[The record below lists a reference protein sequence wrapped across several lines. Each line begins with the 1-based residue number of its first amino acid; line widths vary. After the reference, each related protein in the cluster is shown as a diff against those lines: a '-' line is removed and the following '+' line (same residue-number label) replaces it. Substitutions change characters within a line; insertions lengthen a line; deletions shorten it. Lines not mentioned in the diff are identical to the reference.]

1 MKVKYVVGVLASIV
15 SIMLIEACTN
25 DVQEI
30 VEQVY
35 PDKVISIEP
44 TKAAELAKKIR
55 AEVAVELA
63 EGLKL
68 ELWASDSLVQ
78 DPVAIS
84 VDPKGG
90 IYYTHTDR
98 ITNSEHDIRG
108 YQDWM
113 TISQSWESVEDR
125 RKFLRETYDPSKSDE
140 NTSLTDLNGDGSH
153 DWRDLTVEKE
163 RIWRIEDTD
172 GDGIADRSR
181 LYLEDFNEEITDLAN
196 GVEFFDDEVFI
207 AVGPDL
213 WRTKDTD
220 GDGIVNTTESISHGY
235 AVHIGFGA
243 HGMSGVIMGPD
254 GRLYWGIGDIGMNVV
269 DQTGKRWKYPNQGVI
284 VRSEVDGSNFEVFS
298 MGHRNTH
305 EFAFDKYGNLIS
317 EDNDGDHPGER
328 ERLVY
333 VVEGSDSGW
342 RSNWQ
347 YGKYTDPNNN
357 KYNVWMDEKM
367 SVPRWEGQAAYIV
380 PPITNYVN
388 GPTGFIYN
396 PGTALS
402 EEYADHFFVAE
413 FRGTPARSP
422 IHAFTLEP
430 KGATFELGETK
441 EIVKGTLPTGLD
453 WGPDGALYYGD
464 WIDGWGAKDYGR
476 MWKLDVEGGENS
488 AIRKEVKTLIQA
500 DFKTR
505 SIDDLADLLGHKDMR
520 IRQKAQFELAKRDG
534 GLAALRSVAVSNN
547 AQMAR
552 IHAIWGIGQYARK
565 DKSIAKTFVGLLND
579 PDPEIVAQCLKL
591 LGDVRYTDVGSKVI
605 DLLGHDN
612 DRVKFF
618 AAEASGRMADKN
630 AVQPLLEMLEQNNDE
645 DAWLRHAGCY
655 ALFRIGEAEPLIAL
669 KDSPSRSLRIAAVVI
684 LRRLKNEGVAK
695 FLNDED
701 EYIVAETARAI
712 NDDLSIPGVI
722 PDLASLLNTTSSTN
736 EVIIRR
742 AINANL
748 RAGTKVNINNLVSY
762 INNPSAPGAM
772 RAEAMAALATWA
784 NPSETDRVDGRYRGK
799 ITRDAEPANKAL
811 LPLIDGLIKDKDPDM
826 QIAVS
831 KAIERLDIK
840 DAAES
845 VLLQFKASSS
855 ADVRASMLKA
865 LSGIQSPD
873 LDKAL
878 ELGLADKS
886 STVRAMALELLPD
899 SEIDDNVAITLFE
912 KIMEIGSVKEKQSAI
927 NSLGRM
933 TSEPAGDY
941 LKKIFNKY
949 VGSPNETSI
958 QLDIIEAMEAYGSDS
973 HKQMVVDHEE
983 KINANDKY
991 ASFNIAL
998 EGGTRRKGRQVFY
1011 ENKAAQC
1018 VRCHSIFE
1026 YGGDAGPSLTGIG
1039 DKMTKKEIL
1048 ESLLQPSKKIA
1059 AGYGMVSLELND
1071 GESTA
1076 GFYIEE
1082 DDTTLSIKQGKE
1094 ETIKI
1099 NKSNIKSRTDVPSS
1113 MPSVEHIISKRQ
1125 IRDLV
1130 EFLGGIKME
1139 S

>member
-1 MKVKYVVGVLASIV
+1 MNYKYVIGIMAVVLSI
-15 SIMLIEACTN
+15 ILIEACNN
-25 DVQEI
+25 DMQDI
-30 VEQVY
+30 VASVY
-35 PDKVISIEP
+35 PDKVISLAP
-44 TKAAELAKKIR
+44 SKAADLAKKIR

-63 EGLKL
+63 EGLEL
-68 ELWASDSLVQ
+68 SLWASDSLVQ

-84 VDPKGG
+84 VDPQGR

-125 RKFLRETYDPSKSDE
+125 RKFLRETYDPSKSDQ
-140 NTSLTDLNGDGSH
+140 NTDLLDLNGDGSH
-153 DWRDLTVEKE
+153 DWHDLTVEKE
-163 RIWRIEDTD
+163 RIWRLEDTD
-172 GDGIADRSR
+172 GDGVADKSQ

-220 GDGIVNTTESISHGY
+220 NDGVANTTESISHGY

-298 MGHRNTH
+298 VGHRNTH

-347 YGKYTDPNNN
+347 YGKYTDPSNN

-367 SVPRWEGQAAYIV
+367 SVPRWEGQAAYIL

-402 EEYADHFFVAE
+402 PEYEDHFFVSE

-422 IHAFTLEP
+422 IHAFTLVP
-430 KGATFELGETK
+430 NGATFELGESK
-441 EIVKGTLPTGLD
+441 EVVKGTLPTGLD

-476 MWKLDVEGGENS
+476 MWKLDVEGGANT
-488 AIRKEVKTLIQA
+488 AIRKEVKTLIQT
-500 DFKTR
+500 DFKTKTIEEL
-505 SIDDLADLLGHKDMR
+505 SELLGHQDMR
-520 IRQKAQFELAKRDG
+520 IRQKAQFALAKREG
-534 GLAALRSVAVSNN
+534 GLVALESVAIRSTN
-547 AQMAR
+547 QLAR
-552 IHAIWGIGQYARK
+552 IHALWGIGQYARK
-565 DKSIAKTFVGLLND
+565 DKTNAKVFTGLLDD
-579 PDPEIVAQCLKL
+579 PDAEIIAQSLKL
-591 LGDVRYTDVGSKVI
+591 LGDVRFTDIGSGVI
-605 DLLGHDN
+605 NLLSHEN

-618 AAEASGRMADKN
+618 AAEALGRMQDKN
-630 AVQPLLEMLEQNNDE
+630 AVQPILNMLEQNNDK

-655 ALFRIGEAEPLIAL
+655 ALSRIGEAAPLVAL
-669 KDSPSRSLRIAAVVI
+669 KDSPSKALRTAAVVT
-684 LRRLKNEGVAK
+684 LRRMKNEGVTK
-695 FLNDED
+695 FLNDKSD
-701 EYIVAETARAI
+701 YIVAEAARAI
-712 NDDLSIPGVI
+712 NDDLSIEEGLGS
-722 PDLASLLNTTSSTN
+722 LAELLNTSTTSN

-742 AINANL
+742 TINANL
-748 RAGTKVNINNLVSY
+748 RQGKQENINTLVDY
-762 INNPSAPGAM
+762 INNPNAPGGM
-772 RAEAMAALATWA
+772 RSEAMAALATWA
-784 NPSETDRVDGRYRGK
+784 KPSETDRVDGRYRGRVS
-799 ITRDAEPANKAL
+799 RDGGPANKAL
-811 LPLIDGLIKDKDPDM
+811 LPLIDGLLTDKDPAM
-826 QIAVS
+826 QIAVG
-831 KAIERLDIK
+831 KAVERLNIK
-840 DAAES
+840 DAGSA
-845 VLLQFKASSS
+845 VMKQFTTSKSEE
-855 ADVRASMLKA
+855 VRAGMLRA

-878 ELGLADKS
+878 EIGLGDKS
-886 STVRAMALELLPD
+886 STVRAMALELLPE
-899 SEIDDNVAITLFE
+899 SKIDDHVAISLFE
-912 KIMEIGSVKEKQSAI
+912 KILDIGSVKEKQSAI
-927 NSLGRM
+927 SSLGRM
-933 TSEPAGDY
+933 ESTAAGDY
-941 LKKIFNKY
+941 LKKIFATY
-949 VGSPNETSI
+949 VGTDNEKEI
-958 QLDIIEAMEAYGSDS
+958 QLDIIEAMESTENESFLA
-973 HKQMVVDHEE
+973 MVKDHEE
-983 KINANDKY
+983 QINATDKY
-991 ASFNIAL
+991 ASFDVVL
-998 EGGTRRKGRQVFY
+998 EGGTRRDGRQVFY

-1039 DKMTKKEIL
+1039 DRMNKEEIL
-1048 ESLLQPSKKIA
+1048 ESLLEPSKIIA
-1059 AGYGMVSLELND
+1059 TGYGMVSLELND
-1071 GESTA
+1071 GGGLA
-1076 GFYIEE
+1076 GFYIGE
-1082 DDTTLSIKQGKE
+1082 DERTLSIKQGKE
-1094 ETIKI
+1094 ETTKI
-1099 NKSNIKSRTDVPSS
+1099 NKSDIKSRTDVPSS
-1113 MPSVEHIISKRQ
+1113 MPSVEHTISKRQ
-1125 IRDLV
+1125 IRDLIA
-1130 EFLGGIKME
+1130 FLSEIKME